1 MDDPRQR
8 YVRLLSDRVQ
18 QDEHP
23 SSSDLDRIEQ
33 SISTREEAGEYL
45 EYLFGRVEEARRP
58 SAEILNRLERILS

>member
-8 YVRLLSDRVQ
+8 YVRLLLDRVQ